1 MTNNKK
7 FYVTTPIYYPN
18 AAPHA
23 GSAYTTIAADILSR
37 WNSLLGKEVYFL
49 TGTDDH
55 GQKIQEVAEGKGL
68 KPKQF
73 VDEIV
78 KGYKELFKSL
88 NITNNDFVRTTDKD
102 HESKVKV
109 LLQELYDKKLIYKG
123 VYESYYCVGCEQYK
137 TQRDLVDGKCPDHN
151 KIPELKKEEA
161 YMFKLSSF
169 QKELLI
175 KINSGEFEIL
185 PLDKR
190 DEMISFIEEGLQDIS
205 ISRRKEK
212 VYWGVELPFDK
223 EHTCYVW
230 VDAFWNYITGLRTES
245 NVKKFWPVNVQLMAK
260 DILRVHATIWPALLL
275 ASGMKLPEKLFVH
288 GYFTVAGKKMSKT
301 LGNV

>member
-37 WNSLLGKEVYFL
+37 WNSLIGKEVYFL

-190 DEMISFIEEGLQDIS
+190 DEMISFIEEGLQDI
-205 ISRRKEK
+205 
-212 VYWGVELPFDK
+212 
-223 EHTCYVW
+223 
-230 VDAFWNYITGLRTES
+230 
-245 NVKKFWPVNVQLMAK
+245 KKG
-260 DILRVHATIWPALLL
+260 
-275 ASGMKLPEKLFVH
+275 S
-288 GYFTVAGKKMSKT
+288 
-301 LGNV
+301 